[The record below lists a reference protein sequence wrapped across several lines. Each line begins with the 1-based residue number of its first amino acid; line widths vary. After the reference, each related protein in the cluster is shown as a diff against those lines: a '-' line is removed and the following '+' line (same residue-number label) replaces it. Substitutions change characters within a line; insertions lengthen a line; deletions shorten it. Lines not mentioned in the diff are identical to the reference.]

1 MTGEAK
7 RGAQE
12 SELKGAARRHAAQG
26 SGRALWRPCSAL
38 RRTAAGGGL
47 EDKTPEEEAP
57 MIIPN
62 PHGLIRR
69 VVKSLGVFRLEIADA
84 AERNNERAP
93 ADAFRSEMA
102 RAEEWDIFDCGV
114 RDDGT
119 PHVEL
124 QRVGSPAVGTS
135 RFDTDHAAWE
145 HVVRRAR
152 EGSVLH
158 VQALQLVD
166 AIERKLIQAFCGL
179 PDLPPA
185 G

>member
-1 MTGEAK
+1 
-7 RGAQE
+7 
-12 SELKGAARRHAAQG
+12 
-26 SGRALWRPCSAL
+26 
-38 RRTAAGGGL
+38 
-47 EDKTPEEEAP
+47 

-84 AERNNERAP
+84 EERNTERAP

-102 RAEEWDIFDCGV
+102 RAEGWDIFDCGV

-124 QRVGSPAVGTS
+124 QRVDSPAAGTS

-145 HVVRRAR
+145 HVVGRAR
-152 EGSVLH
+152 GVRVARAGAATGRCDGAQIDSGVLRSPRPGATRLNQPQPRH
-158 VQALQLVD
+158 
-166 AIERKLIQAFCGL
+166 
-179 PDLPPA
+179 P
-185 G
+185 

>member
-1 MTGEAK
+1 
-7 RGAQE
+7 
-12 SELKGAARRHAAQG
+12 
-26 SGRALWRPCSAL
+26 
-38 RRTAAGGGL
+38 
-47 EDKTPEEEAP
+47 

-84 AERNNERAP
+84 EERNTERAP
-93 ADAFRSEMA
+93 ADAFRSKMA
-102 RAEEWDIFDCGV
+102 RAEGWDIFDCGV

-124 QRVGSPAVGTS
+124 QRVDSPAAGTS

-145 HVVRRAR
+145 HVVGRAR
-152 EGSVLH
+152 KGSALH
-158 VQALQLVD
+158 VQALQMVD
-166 AIERKLIQAFCGL
+166 ATERNLIQAFCGL